1 MFIKFLKKNIFII
14 LLILASLWQGRY
26 LFNPGFYTFSDE
38 SHIANLHQM
47 IKSLKSGQI
56 PPRWAPNSSYNFGHP
71 FFIFYYLLPFFVASF
86 FNIFLNFG
94 LIWSLKI
101 TFFISIVGSGIAMYF
116 LSRQFFTKFVSF
128 CLALIYLFT
137 PYRAVDLYVR
147 GAVGEMYGFLLMPLV
162 LLSFV
167 LLIKNTHKKYLAF
180 AVVTLFFLIISHN
193 LTLIIFFP
201 VLLFLSLSLLL
212 SLHSS
217 KTERLKSFFRLVT
230 AIAIS
235 LFFSAFYLIPVIF
248 EKKYLQAG
256 TPFNPIDHFPFL
268 KQLIL
273 PYWGYGASVWGPTDE
288 LSFNI
293 GISNLIGVILICI
306 LFIFLK
312 SNKFIKFIASLL
324 ICFFASVFMMNIRSY
339 PIWQIIPIA
348 SYIQFPWRFLI
359 LTTFLT
365 PLLIGFISYKKQ
377 LSSIPFILAILSILT
392 TVTYFKPH
400 TILDVDD
407 NYFLNRFFINQNSQQ
422 DSSLLSDIYHLN
434 SEDYLPLTIWTKKR
448 PLSLPEKIE
457 ANPNISLSNVNYLS
471 DISYSF
477 DTTSTTS
484 ATLKI
489 NNYYYPGWQATI
501 NQKSATVF
509 PIDDL
514 GRIGLDIPAGQ
525 NHITIKFTKTPL
537 RRLADII
544 SLVSIALFSFYM
556 LREKQT

>member
-1 MFIKFLKKNIFII
+1 MLINFLKKNV
-14 LLILASLWQGRY
+14 LLILIFIASLWQGRY
-26 LFNPGFYTFSDE
+26 LFNSGFYTFSDE
-38 SHIANLHQM
+38 SHLANLHQM
-47 IKSLKSGQI
+47 VQSLKSGQF
-56 PPRWAPNSSYNFGHP
+56 PPRWAPNFSYNFGHP

-86 FNIFLNFG
+86 FNIFFNFS

-101 TFFISIVGSGIAMYF
+101 TFFISILGSGLAMYF
-116 LSRQFFTKFVSF
+116 LSRQFFTKLISF
-128 CLALIYLFT
+128 SLTIIYLFT

-162 LLSFV
+162 LLSFI
-167 LLIKNTHKKYLAF
+167 LLIKNTQKKYLIF
-180 AVVTLFFLIISHN
+180 AITTLFFLIVSHN
-193 LTLIIFFP
+193 LTLILFFP
-201 VLLFLSLSLLL
+201 VLIFLSISLIL

-217 KTERLKSFFRLVT
+217 KHKRLKSFFRLVT
-230 AIAIS
+230 AIGIS

-248 EKKYLQAG
+248 EKRYLQAG
-256 TPFNPIDHFPFL
+256 TPFNPIDHFPFI

-273 PYWGYGASVWGPTDE
+273 PYWGYGASVWGPTDQ

-293 GISNLIGVILICI
+293 GIANLIGVIFICI
-306 LFIFLK
+306 LFIFFK
-312 SNKFIKFIASLL
+312 TNKFIKFIGSLL

-339 PIWQIIPIA
+339 FVWQIIPIA

-377 LSSIPFILAILSILT
+377 LFSIPLVLALISILT

-400 TILDVDD
+400 TILNVDD

-422 DSSLLSDIYHLN
+422 DISLLSDVYHLN

-457 ANPNISLSNVNYLS
+457 ADPNISLSNINYLS

-477 DTTSTTS
+477 DTISTTS

-501 NQKSATVF
+501 NQKPATVF
-509 PIDDL
+509 PIDDI
-514 GRIGLDIPAGQ
+514 GRIGLDIPSGQ
-525 NHITIKFTKTPL
+525 NHITINFRKTPL
-537 RRLADII
+537 RLFADTI

>member
-1 MFIKFLKKNIFII
+1 
-14 LLILASLWQGRY
+14 
-26 LFNPGFYTFSDE
+26 
-38 SHIANLHQM
+38 
-47 IKSLKSGQI
+47 
-56 PPRWAPNSSYNFGHP
+56 
-71 FFIFYYLLPFFVASF
+71 
-86 FNIFLNFG
+86 
-94 LIWSLKI
+94 
-101 TFFISIVGSGIAMYF
+101 
-116 LSRQFFTKFVSF
+116 
-128 CLALIYLFT
+128 
-137 PYRAVDLYVR
+137 
-147 GAVGEMYGFLLMPLV
+147 
-162 LLSFV
+162 
-167 LLIKNTHKKYLAF
+167 
-180 AVVTLFFLIISHN
+180 
-193 LTLIIFFP
+193 
-201 VLLFLSLSLLL
+201 
-212 SLHSS
+212 
-217 KTERLKSFFRLVT
+217 
-230 AIAIS
+230 
-235 LFFSAFYLIPVIF
+235 
-248 EKKYLQAG
+248 
-256 TPFNPIDHFPFL
+256 
-268 KQLIL
+268 
-273 PYWGYGASVWGPTDE
+273 
-288 LSFNI
+288 
-293 GISNLIGVILICI
+293 
-306 LFIFLK
+306 
-312 SNKFIKFIASLL
+312 
-324 ICFFASVFMMNIRSY
+324 
-339 PIWQIIPIA
+339 
-348 SYIQFPWRFLI
+348 
-359 LTTFLT
+359 
-365 PLLIGFISYKKQ
+365 